1 MAVDRT
7 TVTGKAAFFAA
18 YRKSLIA
25 ATFAFG
31 LGEASTIIVPD
42 AHAVWRVSAIA
53 VLIIWTM
60 IHAVLFIVIGGPMIW
75 LSILLLAEILPA
87 EWAASTW
94 RRTLPGG
101 ALGALY
107 CPFCLLP
114 FVPLHA
120 PDDPTYL
127 QRYVHYMPL
136 MIFAGLVGGYCF
148 RANNKAP
155 AAR

>member
-7 TVTGKAAFFAA
+7 TVTGKAAFSAA

-25 ATFAFG
+25 AAFAFG
-31 LGEASTIIVPD
+31 LAEASTIIVPD

-94 RRTLPGG
+94 RRTLSGG
-101 ALGALY
+101 ALGAL
-107 CPFCLLP
+107 
-114 FVPLHA
+114 
-120 PDDPTYL
+120 
-127 QRYVHYMPL
+127 
-136 MIFAGLVGGYCF
+136 
-148 RANNKAP
+148 
-155 AAR
+155 